1 MIKAF
6 VTDAVVSKGYNGQD
20 ALKYSED
27 GKSVRFRI
35 GKKVYDTRCE
45 NNTRWFNIG
54 VKAFGAVCER
64 IKKMQLKDGSYVSFI
79 GKLDEDTWTDK
90 ETGETKTAM
99 VIIVDD
105 IEYTVSGGSNKDS
118 NNQNR
123 QNINSAIKTF
133 IGLSSIL
140 GQRILMRFMK
150 TDLVDLIRTILMN
163 RFGTLTR
170 MGTSLRNQL
179 LTGLWIMLTGEFLW
193 IFQPKTLLIIRKRNK

>member
-6 VTDAVVSKGYNGQD
+6 VTDAVVSKGYNGQE

-118 NNQNR
+118 NSRNNQNANG
-123 QNINSAIKTF
+123 QNMSGIGSRSAPTPAQGMPDNF
-133 IGLSSIL
+133 
-140 GQRILMRFMK
+140 
-150 TDLVDLIRTILMN
+150 
-163 RFGTLTR
+163 
-170 MGTSLRNQL
+170 
-179 LTGLWIMLTGEFLW
+179 TGYENFSTGGFFDEGM
-193 IFQPKTLLIIRKRNK
+193 

>member
-123 QNINSAIKTF
+123 QNTNSANGPKYVRC
-133 IGLSSIL
+133 
-140 GQRILMRFMK
+140 QA
-150 TDLVDLIRTILMN
+150 V
-163 RFGTLTR
+163 
-170 MGTSLRNQL
+170 SLL
-179 LTGLWIMLTGEFLW
+179 LLRLRECPI
-193 IFQPKTLLIIRKRNK
+193 IFQDMKISAQAISLTKECKHNEQAY

>member
-123 QNINSAIKTF
+123 QNINSTN
-133 IGLSSIL
+133 
-140 GQRILMRFMK
+140 GQNMSGAGSQPTPPPAQGMPDNFSGYE
-150 TDLVDLIRTILMN
+150 N
-163 RFGTLTR
+163 FGAGDFFDER
-170 MGTSLRNQL
+170 M
-179 LTGLWIMLTGEFLW
+179 
-193 IFQPKTLLIIRKRNK
+193 

>member
-1 MIKAF
+1 MCEIKNSKEVKLSDRVRFRCKRCGECCRHVAQT
-6 VTDAVVSKGYNGQD
+6 VVIEPIDA
-20 ALKYSED
+20 YSED

-123 QNINSAIKTF
+123 QNTNSAN
-133 IGLSSIL
+133 
-140 GQRILMRFMK
+140 GQNMSGAGSQPTLPPAQGMPDNFSGYE
-150 TDLVDLIRTILMN
+150 N
-163 RFGTLTR
+163 FGAGDFFDEG
-170 MGTSLRNQL
+170 M
-179 LTGLWIMLTGEFLW
+179 
-193 IFQPKTLLIIRKRNK
+193 